1 MPHHTLFYQTLF
13 SIPILFLLSYLY
25 QETPIRYLNGLIWVS
40 LAYQGN
46 LVAFISYLVWFF
58 LVHSYAVSRL
68 SAFTFLTPVFATL
81 AGVLLLGEPLTLRI
95 IISLTL
101 VSIGIYIVN
110 RK

>member
-1 MPHHTLFYQTLF
+1 MV
-13 SIPILFLLSYLY
+13 

-40 LAYQGN
+40 LAYQGI

-58 LVHSYAVSRL
+58 LVHSYPVSRL

-81 AGVLLLGEPLTLRI
+81 AGVLLLGEPLTLHL